1 MPQLA
6 NFYEQTKFDCVTKL
20 RAKFKSWGLITIANE
35 RGSHLYGDTYICVNH
50 ACFIGCSEGPSG
62 KVQSMQASL

>member
-1 MPQLA
+1 MRVD
-6 NFYEQTKFDCVTKL
+6 NYCKWIV
-20 RAKFKSWGLITIANE
+20 NE

-50 ACFIGCSEGPSG
+50 ACFIGHNEGPSG